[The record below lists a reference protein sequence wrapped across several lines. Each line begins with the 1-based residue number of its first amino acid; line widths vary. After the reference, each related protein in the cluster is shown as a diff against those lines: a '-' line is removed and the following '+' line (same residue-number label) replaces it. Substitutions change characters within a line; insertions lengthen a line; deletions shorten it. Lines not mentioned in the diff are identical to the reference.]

1 MLLKFILLIVVVKKQ
16 SKSVVIRIGRQYLK
30 QFCQYVVV
38 HFISPGG
45 TEKSDIFIIQ
55 LQVLISIQFQQFILY
70 RSSLNLFPARYEQ
83 MIHNVSNVNIL
94 CKI

>member
-45 TEKSDIFIIQ
+45 IEKSDIFIIQ

-70 RSSLNLFPARYEQ
+70 RSTLNSFPARYEQ